1 MPFPAEVDTA
11 LKLIE
16 IVSIV
21 LGGGAL
27 FYRTGRMTMKFEQ
40 IGEQQSKEIGDI
52 KETLKALAATA
63 GRFDRVEERQ
73 LLQGKRLDR
82 LESKIDAV
90 S

>member
-1 MPFPAEVDTA
+1 
-11 LKLIE
+11 
-16 IVSIV
+16 
-21 LGGGAL
+21 
-27 FYRTGRMTMKFEQ
+27 MKFEQ

-82 LESKIDAV
+82 LEQKLDTAT
-90 S
+90 